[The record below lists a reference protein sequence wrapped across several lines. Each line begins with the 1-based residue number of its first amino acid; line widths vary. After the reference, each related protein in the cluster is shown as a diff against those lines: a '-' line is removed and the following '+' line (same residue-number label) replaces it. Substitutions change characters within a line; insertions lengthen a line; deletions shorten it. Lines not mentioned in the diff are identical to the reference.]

1 MTFGKK
7 MAYAKGDLKIIPAYE
22 TWLDDHSRDLQ
33 EHLKIMATIFD
44 RPERVRENSFS
55 ASGAG
60 QCLRRRQLSYLGY
73 QQTKPNE
80 KTMNIF
86 VNGDFVHLRHQ
97 IAGIQMGYFTSAEE
111 PLVNKEYNLTGT
123 ADAIMDD
130 GGIGEIKSINSN
142 GFGQVSSFG
151 PKKEHNEQVHSY
163 MLAADTDHA
172 RILYE
177 NKDTNELKEFLVHRN
192 AQTVQKIVDD
202 LTLLNEYTNDKVLA
216 PPLATAIT
224 MTGECRWC
232 PFQKVCLSAKFA
244 SQARKKTV
252 RVPRSTPAA

>member
-60 QCLRRRQLSYLGY
+60 QCLRRRQLAYLGY
-73 QQTKPNE
+73 AREKPNS

-97 IAGIQMGYFTSAEE
+97 IAGIQMGYFLAAEV
-111 PLVNKEYNLTGT
+111 PVKNDEYRLTGT
-123 ADAIMDD
+123 MDADMDD
-130 GGIGEIKSINSN
+130 GALGEIKSIN
-142 GFGQVSSFG
+142 
-151 PKKEHNEQVHSY
+151 
-163 MLAADTDHA
+163 D
-172 RILYE
+172 
-177 NKDTNELKEFLVHRN
+177 
-192 AQTVQKIVDD
+192 
-202 LTLLNEYTNDKVLA
+202 
-216 PPLATAIT
+216 
-224 MTGECRWC
+224 
-232 PFQKVCLSAKFA
+232 
-244 SQARKKTV
+244 
-252 RVPRSTPAA
+252 